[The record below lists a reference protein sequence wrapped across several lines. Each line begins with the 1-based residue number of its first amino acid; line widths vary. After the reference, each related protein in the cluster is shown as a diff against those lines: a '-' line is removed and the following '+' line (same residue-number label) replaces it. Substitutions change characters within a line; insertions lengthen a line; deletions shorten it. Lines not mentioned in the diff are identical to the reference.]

1 MECYTAIKIKQ
12 ISDTC
17 YHLNGSQ
24 KNYASWTKQDT
35 RVHILYD
42 MWSYYIYDSIYMKCQ
57 EKANF

>member
-42 MWSYYIYDSIYMKCQ
+42 SIYMKCQ